1 MAKNDGDVVDSR
13 RVVTAT
19 YAAKNF
25 GALVDRVREE
35 GATYVVERSGT
46 AVAEIRPAERRRFT
60 GRDLVALFESGPRAP
75 EEYLSAV
82 EEGIALMNRD
92 QEPVDRWEP

>member
-1 MAKNDGDVVDSR
+1 MTQRKPASGNR
-13 RVVTAT
+13 EERVVTAT

-35 GATYVVERSGT
+35 GATYVVERGG
-46 AVAEIRPAERRRFT
+46 APVAEIRPAQRPFT
-60 GRDLVALFESGPRAP
+60 GRDLLALIESGPRAD
-75 EEYLSAV
+75 EEYLRAV

-92 QEPVDRWEP
+92 EEPVNRWET